1 MKDTPASMPSERLA
15 TFAGLLREH
24 GLTVG
29 VAEQLAMLQAAL
41 HFGPLQEK
49 PLQAAWRAIA
59 CHSHREWLLW
69 PDVYER
75 FWHPEKLRGGV
86 KVSGQTRPSRNLR
99 QSVQALHDQMDAAQQ
114 PNTQAARQQQAASQT
129 AGYMPS
135 AGLDKHDTGTPR
147 AQGGASRT
155 EALHQRDGQMWLPQ
169 ELNAL
174 QQLARQITAKLQPR
188 PTRRWRLAPRGQRLD
203 LCQTLRRS
211 VAWGGE
217 LMQPAWKVKRVEPPR
232 LFILADVSRSMESHA
247 ALFLRLA
254 RAFALEA
261 DARVFVFHTRL
272 AEITSYMQRD
282 TPAIQEKVNAVTA
295 GFGGGTRIAASLQ
308 DFARQ
313 HARAQLNRGSRV
325 WVFSDGFDTDEPE
338 LLSAAMQEVRARGA
352 RITWFHPTRQVPAAA
367 AVQQARGC
375 IERFVPFASLAD
387 LVAARH
393 VLH

>member
-15 TFAGLLREH
+15 SFAWLLREH

-29 VAEQLAMLQAAL
+29 VAEQQAMLQTAL

-59 CHSHREWLLW
+59 CHSHREWQLW

-114 PNTQAARQQQAASQT
+114 PNTQAGAQQAAPQT
-129 AGYMPS
+129 AGDIP
-135 AGLDKHDTGTPR
+135 AEGLDEHNAGIPR

-203 LCQTLRRS
+203 LRQTLRRS

-247 ALFLRLA
+247 ALFLRVA

-272 AEITSYMQRD
+272 AEVTSYMQRD

-367 AVQQARGC
+367 AVQQARRC

>member
-15 TFAGLLREH
+15 SFAGLLREH

-29 VAEQLAMLQAAL
+29 VAEQQAMLQTAL

-59 CHSHREWLLW
+59 CHSHREWQLW

-114 PNTQAARQQQAASQT
+114 PNTQAGGQQAAPQT
-129 AGYMPS
+129 AGDIP
-135 AGLDKHDTGTPR
+135 AEGLDEHNAGIPR

-203 LCQTLRRS
+203 LRQTLRRS

-217 LMQPAWKVKRVEPPR
+217 LMQPAWKVKRLEPPR

-247 ALFLRLA
+247 ALFLRVA

-272 AEITSYMQRD
+272 AEVTSYMQRD

-367 AVQQARGC
+367 AVQQARRC

-387 LVAARH
+387 LAAARH

>member
-15 TFAGLLREH
+15 SFAGLLREH

-29 VAEQLAMLQAAL
+29 VAEQQAMLQTAL

-59 CHSHREWLLW
+59 CHSHREWQLW

-75 FWHPEKLRGGV
+75 FWHPEKLRGSV

-114 PNTQAARQQQAASQT
+114 PNTQAGGQQAAPQT
-129 AGYMPS
+129 AGDIP
-135 AGLDKHDTGTPR
+135 AEGLDEHNAGIPR

-203 LCQTLRRS
+203 LRQSLRRS

-247 ALFLRLA
+247 ALFLRVA

-272 AEITSYMQRD
+272 AEVTSYMQRD

-367 AVQQARGC
+367 AVQQARRC

>member
-15 TFAGLLREH
+15 SFAGLLREH

-29 VAEQLAMLQAAL
+29 VAEQQAMLQTAL

-59 CHSHREWLLW
+59 CHSHREWQLW

-114 PNTQAARQQQAASQT
+114 PNTQAGGQQAAPQT
-129 AGYMPS
+129 AGDIP
-135 AGLDKHDTGTPR
+135 AEGLDEHNAGIPR

-203 LCQTLRRS
+203 LRQTLRRS

-217 LMQPAWKVKRVEPPR
+217 LMQPAWKVKRLEPPR

-247 ALFLRLA
+247 ALFLRVA

-261 DARVFVFHTRL
+261 GARVFVFHTRL
-272 AEITSYMQRD
+272 AEVTSYMQRD

-367 AVQQARGC
+367 AVQQARRC

-387 LVAARH
+387 LAAARH

>member
-15 TFAGLLREH
+15 SFAGLLREH

-29 VAEQLAMLQAAL
+29 VAEQQAMLQTAL

-59 CHSHREWLLW
+59 CHSHREWQLW

-114 PNTQAARQQQAASQT
+114 PNTQAGGQQAAPQT
-129 AGYMPS
+129 AGDIP
-135 AGLDKHDTGTPR
+135 AEGLDEHNAGIPR

-203 LCQTLRRS
+203 LRQTLRRS

-247 ALFLRLA
+247 ALFLRVA

-272 AEITSYMQRD
+272 AEVTSYMQRD

-325 WVFSDGFDTDEPE
+325 WVFSDGFDTDAPE

-367 AVQQARGC
+367 AVQQARRC